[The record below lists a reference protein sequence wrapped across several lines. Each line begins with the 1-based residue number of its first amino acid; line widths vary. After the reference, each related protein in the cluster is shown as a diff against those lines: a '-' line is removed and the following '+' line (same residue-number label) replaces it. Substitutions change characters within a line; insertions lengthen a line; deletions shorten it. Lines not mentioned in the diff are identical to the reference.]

1 MKFQRS
7 LHEKRDSELRCKICL
22 LYSSFSASFCP
33 FFSTLLLLLYP
44 TCSSSCP
51 TFSSSF
57 KTFSSCFTFSL
68 ILLLYYLLLLLIR
81 LPLPLFLPSS
91 SCFPLATFLRL
102 LSIIHI
108 PLLLPILPSP
118 MTFVLICY
126 LSHLKNR
133 HHRALRP
140 KKYANMFHFKNDISL
155 NYGPL
160 PVTVR
165 AGSDLNSTVYV
176 SQTGPVPYHLSPTGM
191 PNSITLL
198 RST

>member
-57 KTFSSCFTFSL
+57 TTFSSCFTFSL

-108 PLLLPILPSP
+108 PLLLPYSSISDDVRINLLSLTPQKPPPSSI
-118 MTFVLICY
+118 TTQ
-126 LSHLKNR
+126 
-133 HHRALRP
+133 
-140 KKYANMFHFKNDISL
+140 KYANMFHFKNDISL

-176 SQTGPVPYHLSPTGM
+176 S
-191 PNSITLL
+191 N
-198 RST
+198 